1 MTENICIVYTHHK
14 LGDLIWQLPY
24 IKAISDHHNQKIDL
38 VVREK
43 TQAKNI
49 LKDIKHI
56 NLINYNNFRKGIFYW
71 IDVLKLIKIFLLNK
85 YTHVYI
91 LDKVNKPAIA
101 AKLSGV
107 KNIIG
112 PGIDNQ
118 KKWLTVEK
126 FLTSEDWNLSYSEQS
141 QKLLSIHSIK
151 LDSIYPEIEINTERF
166 EKDHA
171 DLQVKGKKISFGID
185 SFEDYKIW
193 FEEYFIEL
201 ADKLYEKKIFDYI
214 YLICGPDKSYLAD
227 NIIKNSKRSYFINC
241 SKKDLGGIIL
251 ALKNSN
257 FLVGN
262 NSGPLNLAAALNVRS
277 FGLIANDPVD
287 ELKFSKIDII
297 TPQNYDNIR
306 CREREGM
313 RKLSVERVFTK
324 ILDYLNQ

>member
-1 MTENICIVYTHHK
+1 MTKNICIVYTHHK

-71 IDVLKLIKIFLLNK
+71 IDVLRLIKIFLLNK

-112 PGIDNQ
+112 PGIGNQ

-171 DLQVKGKKISFGID
+171 DLLIKGKKISFGID

-201 ADKLYEKKIFDYI
+201 ADKLYKKKKFDYI

>member
-1 MTENICIVYTHHK
+1 MTKNICIVYTHHK

-71 IDVLKLIKIFLLNK
+71 IDVLRLIKIFLLNK

-112 PGIDNQ
+112 PGIGNQ

-171 DLQVKGKKISFGID
+171 DLLIKGKKISFGID